1 MPPLAHDPNV
11 AYFLLIFG
19 LWLSVTAAYIP
30 GTGIVELAGGAAL
43 IGALAMI
50 AALPTNLGALLIL
63 MVGVLGFAVLP
74 FLRVRPL
81 WMALAG
87 LVLQAGG
94 SIALFNDGVS
104 VSPLLIIV
112 TLALPLAYH
121 TLVLMPMLSRQRNQR
136 PVTDRDSDLI
146 GKKGRVI
153 EALNPIGS
161 VIVNNETWTA
171 EARRKIEVG
180 MPIIVVEREGLKLIV
195 ELDKVKRDEFL
206 AASEDDDDEVE
217 PTASVAGTTS

>member
-1 MPPLAHDPNV
+1 MPALAHDPNV

-30 GTGIVELAGGAAL
+30 GTGIVELASGAAL
-43 IGALAMI
+43 IGALAML

-81 WMALAG
+81 WLALAG

-104 VSPLLIIV
+104 VSPLLIAV

-146 GKKGRVI
+146 GKKGRVV
-153 EALNPIGS
+153 ETLNPIGS
-161 VIVNNETWTA
+161 VLVNNETWTA

-180 MPIIVVEREGLKLIV
+180 MPIVVVEREGLKLIV

-206 AASEDDDDEVE
+206 AASEEDAEIEE
-217 PTASVAGTTS
+217 PATPSGAAS